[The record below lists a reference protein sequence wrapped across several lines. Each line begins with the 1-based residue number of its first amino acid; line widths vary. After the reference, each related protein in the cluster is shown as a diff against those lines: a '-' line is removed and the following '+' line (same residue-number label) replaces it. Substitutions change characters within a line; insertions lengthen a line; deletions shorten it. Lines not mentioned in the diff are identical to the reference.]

1 MARHKHADVIHAYAE
16 GAKVQRKTEG
26 YDRDWVDTEK
36 PSFSPNSKY
45 RVKPEKTKRTMSK
58 KHEHYDCIVAW
69 AEGKEIEYK
78 ALGHDN
84 WHTFTGTNPDFDD
97 WLYCRVKPKIVKR
110 EGWVNIYKDKPENSL
125 FMGRAS
131 PIYKSKEQADIYRE
145 TDGKICIR
153 IEWEEE
159 V

>member
-1 MARHKHADVIHAYAE
+1 MPRHKHADVIIAWANGEEIEFRTMDSADWLPMNREHPTWYEYAE
-16 GAKVQRKTEG
+16 
-26 YDRDWVDTEK
+26 
-36 PSFSPNSKY
+36 Y
-45 RVKPEKTKRTMSK
+45 RVKPKT
-58 KHEHYDCIVAW
+58 
-69 AEGKEIEYK
+69 
-78 ALGHDN
+78 
-84 WHTFTGTNPDFDD
+84 
-97 WLYCRVKPKIVKR
+97 VKR